1 MLLMGTFE
9 LLRNK
14 STKKARSKNSLNNSD
29 LTNTPNI
36 GSNLLDRY
44 ELSTYFYI
52 TKKCGDS
59 SDAALYL

>member
-1 MLLMGTFE
+1 MGTFE

-14 STKKARSKNSLNNSD
+14 FTKKDDLKKSLNNSD
-29 LTNTPNI
+29 LTRTPNI